1 MNQSIV
7 VAEEKAKPGSK
18 EACRFKSGF
27 RTEVALD
34 VVHAIGDAFLFLSES
49 RGILAEVVDAVLLA
63 Y

>member
-1 MNQSIV
+1 MNQSII

-27 RTEVALD
+27 STEAALD
-34 VVHAIGDAFLFLSES
+34 VVHAISEAFLFLSES
-49 RGILAEVVDAVLLA
+49 RGILAEVVDTVLLP